1 MSQRIRG
8 QEVTM
13 RVAVDGRVQRGSF
26 FKVTEFTVTPRTE
39 LNEDEFI
46 GELESDID
54 IHHSGYDFSF
64 SVQHQDQAILDFL
77 TTIVGLEQSAS
88 QHPDID
94 ITVIYAYRGEEGA
107 ANQIEVYH
115 DVFLKVN
122 ETAFGGRKEY
132 VTSSFEGKCKRR
144 SQLPAV

>member
-26 FKVTEFTVTPRTE
+26 FKVTEFTATPRTD
-39 LNEDEFI
+39 LNEDSFL
-46 GELESDID
+46 GELEDDID
-54 IHHSGYDFSF
+54 IMHHGFDLSF
-64 SVQHQDQAILDFL
+64 TIQHQDQGALNFL
-77 TTIVGLEQSAS
+77 TSIVALEQAAQ

-94 ITVIYAYRGEEGA
+94 ITVIYAYRGEQGA
-107 ANQIEVYH
+107 QDQIEVYH
-115 DVFLKVN
+115 DVFLKMN

-144 SQLPAV
+144 SQLPAI